1 DVFRIAESSDEEP
14 GIFQLKS
21 YAKDIGE
28 IRTGARGGGDS
39 QEDLALKSKALLSG
53 AALAKIDQLA
63 RDMET
68 HAYKISKDVY
78 GQTERMHYP
87 VPWRAPQ
94 AVGCRAVAGRRRP
107 YGRVTLTSS

>member
-1 DVFRIAESSDEEP
+1 MTAGCLSDVFRIAESSDEEP

-28 IRTGARGGGDS
+28 IRDRRAWGRRLTGGP
-39 QEDLALKSKALLSG
+39 ALKSKALLSG

-78 GQTERMHYP
+78 GQTEKM
-87 VPWRAPQ
+87 Q
-94 AVGCRAVAGRRRP
+94 
-107 YGRVTLTSS
+107 